1 MIQRILLIASCV
13 LLTVSVSASDIAED
27 NVLVF
32 GGTGRTGI
40 EIVRELH
47 GAGASVTVF
56 VRPTSDRGPLEP
68 YNVSFVEGDALLAA
82 DVERAISSDSF
93 TVVISAI
100 GRRRGEV
107 RPDFTANSN
116 ITTSALHNNVQ
127 RLVQISSVG
136 TGNSRQHLPEVRDF
150 MIEVLETKTK
160 AENELIASGVNYT
173 IIRPGGLLLGE
184 ATGKAKLTDDVS
196 VVGGV
201 INRSDLARLTVQV
214 LSDDTTINKILHA
227 HDPSLDSSS
236 R

>member
-1 MIQRILLIASCV
+1 MIRRISLMASCV
-13 LLTVSVSASDIAED
+13 LLAVSVSAADIAKD

-32 GGTGRTGI
+32 GGTGRSGI

-56 VRPTSDRGPLEP
+56 VRPTSDRAPLEP
-68 YNVSFVEGDALLAA
+68 YNVSFVEGDALFAA

-93 TVVISAI
+93 TAIISAI
-100 GRRRGEV
+100 GRQRGDV
-107 RPDFTANSN
+107 RPDYTANSN
-116 ITTSALHNNVQ
+116 ITTSALHNNVR
-127 RLVQISSVG
+127 RLIQISSVG
-136 TGNSRQHLPEVRDF
+136 TGNSRQHLLEVPDF

-173 IIRPGGLLLGE
+173 IIRPGGLLLGDP
-184 ATGKAKLTDDVS
+184 TGMAELTEDVS
-196 VVGGV
+196 VVGGA
-201 INRSDLARLTVQV
+201 INRSDLARLTVEV